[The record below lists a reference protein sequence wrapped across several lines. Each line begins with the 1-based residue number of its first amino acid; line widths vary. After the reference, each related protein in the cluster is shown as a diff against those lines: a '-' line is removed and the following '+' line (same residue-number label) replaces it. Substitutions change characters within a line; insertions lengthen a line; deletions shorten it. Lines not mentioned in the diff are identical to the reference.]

1 MARIKVNDF
10 PRLLKNVHNA
20 QKKWRPQNYKNSI
33 AEFWDKIEEILEIL
47 NFYGKWKNK
56 FQEVK
61 IAEKMIPEIF
71 MDGLN
76 SLYFALLGLYKYANM
91 CLRSQLETA
100 LRFIYF
106 IDHKREY
113 EWWLSGN
120 EWYKSSKQAYVW
132 GDDFS
137 YFKNIDII
145 NKFDKGCEGGK
156 KIYSSSGSGR
166 SGDLMKEI
174 YSKLSKS
181 IHTSATH
188 FQTST
193 GKFSPKYSKPRMQD
207 WIKSC
212 KDLQCYIIISL
223 ILSFPSE
230 FKKMSTTESDT
241 ILTKS
246 IADQDYIRKIKELI

>member
-10 PRLLKNVHNA
+10 PRLLKSVHNA
-20 QKKWRPQNYKNSI
+20 QKKWRPQNYGKSI
-33 AEFWDKIEEILEIL
+33 TEFHDNIEEILEIL
-47 NFYGKWKNK
+47 NIYGKWKNK
-56 FQEVK
+56 LQEIE

-71 MDGLN
+71 IDGLN
-76 SLYFALLGLYKYANM
+76 GLYFALLGLYKYANM

-120 EWYKSSKQAYVW
+120 EWYKSLKQAYVW

-145 NKFDKGCEGGK
+145 NKFDKDCEGSK
-156 KIYSSSGSGR
+156 KIYSSSRSGK
-166 SGDLMKEI
+166 SGDLMKEL

-181 IHTSATH
+181 IHTSAGH

-193 GKFSPKYSKPRMQD
+193 GVFSPKYLKHGMQY

-230 FKKMSTTESDT
+230 FKKMSSTEKDT

-246 IADQDYIRKIKELI
+246 IADKDYIRQIKKLI

>member
-1 MARIKVNDF
+1 MEGIKVNDF
-10 PRLLKNVHNA
+10 PKLLKNVHNA
-20 QKKWRPQNYKNSI
+20 QKKWRPKNYMNSI
-33 AEFWDKIEEILEIL
+33 AEFHDEIEEILEIL
-47 NFYGKWKNK
+47 NFYGKWNNK

-106 IDHKREY
+106 IDHKKEY

-120 EWYKSSKQAYVW
+120 VWYKKSKQAYVW

-137 YFKNIDII
+137 YFENIDII
-145 NKFDKGCEGGK
+145 SKFDKGCEGGK
-156 KIYSSSGSGR
+156 KIYSSSGSGK

-193 GKFSPKYSKPRMQD
+193 GKFSPKYSKRGMND
-207 WIKSC
+207 WIKLC

-230 FKKMSTTESDT
+230 FNKMSKKDINT
-241 ILTKS
+241 ILEKS
-246 IADQDYIRKIKELI
+246 ISDNDYIREIKSLI